1 MQVIIFEQAGG
12 GVSVI
17 TPVQDTGLT
26 IEEVAA
32 KDVPAN
38 TAWRIVNSEDLPS
51 YDSRDRWRWTDS
63 GALAVADPVVT
74 VPASI
79 SKVQFVRA
87 ARAADLWDTYKTAI
101 EAHADWAYVTEI
113 PRTDPMVLALASGLG
128 FTEEQLD
135 ALWIAGA
142 QL

>member
-1 MQVIIFEQAGG
+1 MRLVINLQTGQV
-12 GVSVI
+12 
-17 TPVQDTGLT
+17 TQDSN
-26 IEEVAA
+26 
-32 KDVPAN
+32 PAD
-38 TAWRIVNSEDLPS
+38 DLPNEP
-51 YDSRDRWRWTDS
+51 SR
-63 GALAVADPVVT
+63 

-101 EAHADWAYVTEI
+101 EAHADWPYVTEI
-113 PRTDPMVLALASGLG
+113 PRDDPMVLALASGLG
-128 FTEEQLD
+128 FTDAQLD